1 MHDDPAKPATAATAK
16 PAAAGSA
23 SRDDAVSA
31 LINLG
36 YHETHARQAVATV
49 LRDKG
54 SDAGLNDIIRLS
66 LKELAP

>member
-1 MHDDPAKPATAATAK
+1 
-16 PAAAGSA
+16 
-23 SRDDAVSA
+23 VSA